1 MDLRTLKVLRFFH
14 LINKKKYN
22 EKRQIEIVKASPLFD
37 AKWYLEQNPDV
48 KAKKIGAAKHYV
60 KWGWKEGRNPSKEFD
75 TEAYLEQYPELLEKN
90 WCPLFHY
97 MLEHKELMQKAFNKT
112 KEKKTKTGK
121 VTECTDYKLIAKSK
135 YFDKRWYLK
144 TYPDVKKAGVDPVK
158 HYLQFGW
165 KEGRN
170 PSKKFSTNDY
180 LDLNADVKRAKI
192 NPLLHYEKYGKKE
205 GRKFQNQKCSSVFY
219 KLAQFIRTFKNKKIK
234 KIVLFSHE
242 LTYTGA
248 PLSLLKAAECLKE
261 LGYQII
267 IVSIKDGPLA
277 AEFRKIGKV
286 FISNNLNKSC
296 LIVSFCDFAIINT
309 ITLYNEYNTL
319 KNLIPTVWWI
329 REPVRLL
336 EDNNSMRISFMNADN
351 IYTMSEFSRDEYLPY
366 NSKVKIIKHGIKDY
380 YHHVH
385 IGNDKFIFTVIGTIG
400 KRKGQDVFIDG
411 IKLVNHKIKDKCE
424 FHVLGLPY
432 DKSFFSN
439 LIKTSYD
446 ETNIKFLDPISDFD
460 SMIRYYENISC
471 VVVPSREEPTS
482 RVALEAMMMGKPAII
497 SDRVGAR
504 YVLKEG
510 ENGYTFPSENAQEL
524 ASCIEKMAD
533 KIKKSAAQIEKSCRE
548 AYLKNNSLTVF
559 KEALSNMIKETLLNY
574 TKQKILVHLHLFYHD
589 QLDWFLTKLKNITC
603 PYDLFVT
610 YVVENKESNS
620 KLKQFKKDVNLVKV
634 PNRGYDVAPFIHVL
648 NSVNLDNY
656 RYILKLHTK
665 NFRSSYWCYN
675 SIKYIKYQWR
685 NALVNALIGSK
696 EIFRKNLH
704 DLKNEFIG
712 MIGNE
717 NLISHRGAAANE
729 EHRLAMCEKL
739 GYDSKSDSYISG
751 TMFICKSFLMK
762 DIQHLNLTFDDFEAT
777 VTTGITGTLAHA
789 MESILGHTVE
799 NYGLQ
804 IKGRKIFEWHVFL
817 NKICNIWVGFKKRSK
832 HNDEWY
838 IQHSRYFNKKW
849 YLKTYQ
855 DVKKTG
861 MDPVKHYMQFGW
873 KEGRNPGPK
882 FDTNWYLKRYKDV
895 KAAKVN
901 PLVHYEK
908 HGKYEGRN
916 PYDIR
921 HHKPFYLYPFII
933 RSRYLDYLESCRQ
946 QKENKINKKLPLII
960 SLTTYP
966 KRIYAVIETIESLL
980 KQTKPVDKII
990 LWLTYEEFPNKEK
1003 GLPEELLALKERGLI
1018 IDWCHNLRSYNKLLP
1033 ALKKYPKAI
1042 HITVDDDIIYPDD
1055 LVEKLYE
1062 NYLKHPRDI
1071 HCRRI
1076 TQFYYDKGFKT
1087 HVGGEKYWS
1096 NGSFL
1101 NKLTGVGGVL
1111 YPPYCFY
1118 KDILDERLIQKL
1130 SPTNDDLWFWIQAV
1144 LKGIKI
1150 RVVETLDPKLD
1161 YVEGSQETGL
1171 YLINDRGENLFWKD
1185 FNNLIQHYTSL
1196 HNLFLSEYKKRT
1208 SLWNKIS
1215 TYIFFPYYLL
1225 RYKQIKKIKKTKSVK
1240 KDMAYYQSLTPKQYP
1255 EELTE
1260 WYEKITHHKL
1270 NLKNPQTFNEKIQ
1283 WLKLYDSTPLKTRLA
1298 DKYLVRKWVEKRI
1311 GKQYLIPLL
1320 GVYDSFDE
1328 IDFAKLP
1335 NQFVIKCN
1343 HGSGWNIIVKDK
1355 SKLDLKEVKEKLDEW
1370 MSTNFAFLCGLEL
1383 HYRDIKPKIIIEKYI
1398 QELGDALYDYRFFCS
1413 NGKVIQIWL
1422 DVYSGTPYHQRKIYD
1437 KNWNELNIIVK
1448 WPRLEKEVEK
1458 PKNLEKMIQL
1468 SETLSENFALVRVDF
1483 YDVNNHIYFGEM
1495 TFTSMSGTGKFNPE
1509 TEDLKLGN
1517 MIKLPKLA
1525 YDMDKKKYYK
1535 LK

>member
-1 MDLRTLKVLRFFH
+1 MNLRTLKVLRFFH

-22 EKRQIEIVKASPLFD
+22 ERRQIEIVKASPLFD

-60 KWGWKEGRNPSKEFD
+60 KWGWKEGRNPGKDFD
-75 TEAYLEQYPELLEKN
+75 TKAYLEQYPELIEKN

-97 MLEHKELMQKAFNKT
+97 MLEHKEVLEKALAKI
-112 KEKKTKTGK
+112 KEKEKSAAQTKQND
-121 VTECTDYKLIAKSK
+121 DYKLIAKSK
-135 YFDKRWYLK
+135 YFNKRWYLK
-144 TYPDVKKAGVDPVK
+144 MYPDVKKAGVNPVK

-296 LIVSFCDFAIINT
+296 LIASFCDFAIINT

-589 QLDWFLTKLKNITC
+589 QLDWFLAQLKNITC

-610 YVVENKESNS
+610 VVERNS
-620 KLKQFKKDVNLVKV
+620 VSLEKLLEFKPDTQIIKVK
-634 PNRGYDVAPFIHVL
+634 NYGYDVYPFWQVL
-648 NSVNLDNY
+648 QKINLSDY
-656 RYILKLHTK
+656 RYVLKIHTK
-665 NFRSSYWCYN
+665 NRREDTWKKDGGVTYTQ
-675 SIKYIKYQWR
+675 YQWR
-685 NALVNALIGSK
+685 NDLIDPLIGSK
-696 EIFRKNLH
+696 TCFRKT
-704 DLKNEFIG
+704 LKIFDKKPYVG
-712 MIGNE
+712 MIGSK
-717 NLISHRGAAANE
+717 NLLRTKDSLAYISDTQKI
-729 EHRLAMCEKL
+729 CEKFNIL
-739 GYDSKSDSYISG
+739 YQEAPFVCG
-751 TMFICKSFLMK
+751 TMFMVRSWILNKFKNYPFKDNDFSAIALTGQTDSLAHRMEVVFGILNAYYGYTLCGVQNFRTLCRLMK
-762 DIQHLNLTFDDFEAT
+762 AKIYKYFEP
-777 VTTGITGTLAHA
+777 
-789 MESILGHTVE
+789 
-799 NYGLQ
+799 
-804 IKGRKIFEWHVFL
+804 KRKSYKTNE
-817 NKICNIWVGFKKRSK
+817 
-832 HNDEWY
+832 EY
-838 IQHSRYFNKKW
+838 IQHSKYFDKKW
-849 YLKTYQ
+849 YLKTYP
-855 DVKKTG
+855 DVKKSG
-861 MDPVKHYMQFGW
+861 IDPVEHYLKSGW

-882 FDTNWYLKRYKDV
+882 FNTNWYLNRYKDV
-895 KAAKVN
+895 KEAKVN

-916 PYDIR
+916 SFSNIKDYS
-921 HHKPFYLYPFII
+921 FY
-933 RSRYLDYLESCRQ
+933 
-946 QKENKINKKLPLII
+946 
-960 SLTTYP
+960 
-966 KRIYAVIETIESLL
+966 
-980 KQTKPVDKII
+980 
-990 LWLTYEEFPNKEK
+990 
-1003 GLPEELLALKERGLI
+1003 
-1018 IDWCHNLRSYNKLLP
+1018 
-1033 ALKKYPKAI
+1033 
-1042 HITVDDDIIYPDD
+1042 
-1055 LVEKLYE
+1055 
-1062 NYLKHPRDI
+1062 
-1071 HCRRI
+1071 
-1076 TQFYYDKGFKT
+1076 
-1087 HVGGEKYWS
+1087 
-1096 NGSFL
+1096 
-1101 NKLTGVGGVL
+1101 
-1111 YPPYCFY
+1111 
-1118 KDILDERLIQKL
+1118 ERLQI
-1130 SPTNDDLWFWIQAV
+1130 
-1144 LKGIKI
+1144 
-1150 RVVETLDPKLD
+1150 
-1161 YVEGSQETGL
+1161 
-1171 YLINDRGENLFWKD
+1171 
-1185 FNNLIQHYTSL
+1185 
-1196 HNLFLSEYKKRT
+1196 SEYKRELALWFKERT
-1208 SLWNKIS
+1208 G
-1215 TYIFFPYYLL
+1215 
-1225 RYKQIKKIKKTKSVK
+1225 KT
-1240 KDMAYYQSLTPKQYP
+1240 
-1255 EELTE
+1255 
-1260 WYEKITHHKL
+1260 L
-1270 NLKNPQTFNEKIQ
+1270 NLDNPQTFNEKIQ

-1298 DKYLVRKWVEKRI
+1298 DKYLVRDWVKEKI
-1311 GKQYLIPLL
+1311 GEQYLIPLL

-1328 IDFAKLP
+1328 IDFDKLP
-1335 NQFVIKCN
+1335 DRFVMKCN

-1355 SKLDLKEVKEKLDEW
+1355 SKLDMKEAKEKLDRW
-1370 MSTNFAFLCGLEL
+1370 LKTNFAYITGFEL
-1383 HYRDIKPKIIIEKYI
+1383 QYRNMQPKIIIEEYI
-1398 QELGDALYDYRFFCS
+1398 ENRNVHDLYDYKFWCF
-1413 NGKVIQIWL
+1413 NGKVEYIQFLSERQNGLKMAFYDIQWKKQNFVYNYPL
-1422 DVYSGTPYHQRKIYD
+1422 DIK
-1437 KNWNELNIIVK
+1437 NIIK
-1448 WPRLEKEVEK
+1448 PDNLDIMIKLAEK
-1458 PKNLEKMIQL
+1458 L
-1468 SETLSENFALVRVDF
+1468 SAGFSHVRIDF
-1483 YDVNNHIYFGEM
+1483 YRLDDGTIYFGEY
-1495 TFTSMSGTGKFNPE
+1495 TFTSMSGICKWN
-1509 TEDLKLGN
+1509 LNNINSKLGKL
-1517 MIKLPKLA
+1517 IKLPKLA
-1525 YDMDKKKYYK
+1525 YDIDRKIYCKPEECYKPNKINIKSILAKPVIPDDRNLKLTIVVPIYNALPDVKNCLASLLEANLLKQTKVILMDDCSNKETYNYLQKFTNKHSNFKLYRNNQNLGFIKNCNKGIDLAKGDIVVLLNSDTKVPLGFDKRVLQCFKSDKNIALASPLSIHSGFFKIPENERYK
-1535 LK
+1535 LPQIDKIVQKTSECKYPMITPEGFCYALRKEVTDKIGKLDEIFGMGYCEEDDLDMRALLHGYRTVLIDNLIVYHKSHASFTSEKRKEILEQNQKIFRRRWSNQLSKVREDMNVWKTVEELNKQINGLIKIYQE